1 MKNLVSL
8 VVAACVFG
16 AAGSELSLNG
26 SWQFRFDEGKSIEQV
41 ADPAFAATDVM
52 TVPGCYDTM
61 PKWRLKRGTGLYRKT
76 FTLERPVENA
86 WLTVDGIGLRGD
98 FRIDGRSLGVWP
110 YPYARLELPTG
121 PLAAGEHTVFMA
133 LDNRFDWSTLK
144 LARMYYDFYFY
155 GGIYRG
161 VSLSFD
167 NRRLFVRT
175 RDFRTG
181 TVEVEAVNFAARD
194 FDATLVFDGTHE
206 VKATFRDARATVR
219 VPDFRLWS
227 PESPNLHT
235 VTIRQ
240 PDNPNGRTAERFP
253 SARFGIRT
261 IEARDRHVWL
271 NGKKVFLQGVN
282 RHDQHIE
289 FGVTVSEAQMVR
301 DLQLIKGMGAN
312 FIRGAHYQQS
322 QRFLDLCDEI
332 GILVWEESLGWGNG
346 QGYTRR
352 DGISEFQDPAFGD
365 QLVFETREM
374 VRTSF
379 NHPSVVIFA
388 FLNECNS
395 PSKDCKAVIDRL
407 IAAIRA
413 EDSGRLVSFA
423 CNRWNGDLGHEKTD
437 IVAVNS
443 YPGVIP
449 MYPGTRAELA
459 ERTRSLPSG
468 GFDVIAKYFRE
479 KYPDKP
485 IMVSEGGMG
494 ADYGVHDPEASVG
507 SEEFQVEY
515 VGDVCEAIWSNPDY
529 VGFAMWEFAD
539 NRTYHR
545 NSNLEPGKRHGIAK
559 GGVFTPD
566 RKPKLVAGTLTEFF
580 RHRTPASMK

>member
-1 MKNLVSL
+1 MKNFALLVM
-8 VVAACVFG
+8 AACVYS
-16 AAGSELSLNG
+16 AAGSGLSLNG

-52 TVPGCYDTM
+52 AVPGCYDTM
-61 PKWRLKRGTGLYRKT
+61 PKWRLRRGTGLYRKT
-76 FTLERPVENA
+76 FTLDRPVENA

-181 TVEVEAVNFAARD
+181 TVEIEAVNFAAPD
-194 FDATLVFDGTHE
+194 FAATLVFDGRHE

-235 VTIRQ
+235 VAIRQ
-240 PDNPNGRTAERFP
+240 SNNPNNRTIEQCP

-322 QRFLDLCDEI
+322 QRFLDLCDEN
-332 GILVWEESLGWGNG
+332 GVLVWEESLGWGNG
-346 QGYTRR
+346 QGYTCKTFPPN
-352 DGISEFQDPAFGD
+352 ELKDPAFCD
-365 QLVFETREM
+365 LQIRQTREM
-374 VRTSF
+374 VRASF
-379 NHPSVVIFA
+379 NHPSVIISG

-395 PSKDCKAVIDRL
+395 ALPECKELVDRL
-407 IAAIRA
+407 IETIRA
-413 EDSGRLVSFA
+413 ERSGHLVTFA
-423 CNRWNGDLGHEKTD
+423 CNVCEKDICNEKTD
-437 IVAVNS
+437 IVAFNA
-443 YPGVIP
+443 
-449 MYPGTRAELA
+449 YPGTIPMAPGAPSALA
-459 ERTRSLPSG
+459 EKVRKHFNGTVES
-468 GFDVIAKYFRE
+468 FR
-479 KYPDKP
+479 KRYPDKP
-485 IMVSEGGMG
+485 IMISESGCGGV
-494 ADYGVHDPEASVG
+494 YGCHDPNASPTT
-507 SEEFQVEY
+507 EEFQ
-515 VGDVCEAIWSNPDY
+515 D
-529 VGFAMWEFAD
+529 
-539 NRTYHR
+539 
-545 NSNLEPGKRHGIAK
+545 
-559 GGVFTPD
+559 
-566 RKPKLVAGTLTEFF
+566 
-580 RHRTPASMK
+580 